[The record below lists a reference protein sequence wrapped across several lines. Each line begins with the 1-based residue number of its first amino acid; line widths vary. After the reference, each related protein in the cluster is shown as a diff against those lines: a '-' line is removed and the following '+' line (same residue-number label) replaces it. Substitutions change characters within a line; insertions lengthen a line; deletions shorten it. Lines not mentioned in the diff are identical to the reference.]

1 MAGPPISLSSKQQR
15 ISQQD
20 FDIVI
25 TCMDH
30 LDTSLPP
37 HPMISSAS
45 TLLHLV
51 FSVTPSSLTHFTLSL
66 PH

>member
-1 MAGPPISLSSKQQR
+1 MADPPISLSSKQQQ

-20 FDIVI
+20 FDIVM

-37 HPMISSAS
+37 HPMIFNAS
-45 TLLHLV
+45 TLRHPIFL
-51 FSVTPSSLTHFTLSL
+51 VTPSSSTHFTLSL